1 MINYE
6 KLSDAS
12 LIALLRKKDPEA
24 FIVIYNKYWALLFC
38 HATKMLKDEEV
49 ARKVVQKV
57 FIDLWEEE
65 SIAGSLS
72 NYLYSSVRYGVL
84 SAARQSKLKDQ
95 YIESLMEFRKKEDE
109 DLTEDQIAEELAT
122 RIEASIDKLPE
133 KYRAAFELSRKHDE
147 NTTNKLV

>member
-1 MINYE
+1 MINYQ

-24 FIVIYNKYWALLFC
+24 FIVVYNKYWVLLFS
-38 HATKMLKDEEV
+38 HAEKMLKDPEV

-57 FIDLWEEE
+57 FIDLWAAE
-65 SIAGSLS
+65 SLRGYLS
-72 NYLYSSVRYGVL
+72 DYLYSSVRSGVL

-133 KYRAAFELSRKHDE
+133 KCRIAFELTRK
-147 NTTNKLV
+147 KVM